1 MPIASAARAQ
11 LHPQEYRVSPS
22 IIGLNFAFIFTI
34 ILSCIRSRVG
44 FRFGSRAGY
53 GHNISPNRSPMQEK
67 SSPNALFFQNLRHLI
82 NRSGLKDAQFA
93 DAIGV
98 HKGSLSRYFGEGRV
112 PKRKVLQE
120 ISDFFKVSVKDLLT
134 SDLREAEPIQPT
146 IELNKTQN
154 LNCDSEFEQ
163 YVRTK
168 TAELQ
173 TYVNQFVAD
182 LLEKY
187 NQTKH

>member
-1 MPIASAARAQ
+1 
-11 LHPQEYRVSPS
+11 
-22 IIGLNFAFIFTI
+22 
-34 ILSCIRSRVG
+34 
-44 FRFGSRAGY
+44 
-53 GHNISPNRSPMQEK
+53 MQEK

-93 DAIGV
+93 EAIGV
-98 HKGSLSRYFGEGRV
+98 HKGSLSRYFGAGRV

-120 ISDFFKVSVKDLLT
+120 IADFFKVSVKDLLA
-134 SDLREAEPIQPT
+134 SDLREASPSKSVIGPAT
-146 IELNKTQN
+146 TQSP
-154 LNCDSEFEQ
+154 NCDSEFEQ
-163 YVRTK
+163 YVRIR